1 MHVQALIL
9 TAKEVPLVTGPARP
23 GHLDVREK
31 QALGRTKEK
40 QDHDGAG
47 EEQTE

>member
-1 MHVQALIL
+1 MHVQTSIL

-23 GHLDVREK
+23 RLLDVREK